1 MGLYTLEHMRS
12 LFQILN
18 IESSDDNVIAVIKA
32 GQDALVSPT
41 YSEALRLL
49 SFAWDCAGV
58 EQPAATYH
66 AAIMLDGLLKER
78 EKGA

>member
-1 MGLYTLEHMRS
+1 MSLYNLENMRC
-12 LFQILN
+12 LFQALN
-18 IESSDDNVIAVIKA
+18 IEASDDNVNAVIKA

-41 YSEALRLL
+41 YSEALCLL

-66 AAIMLDGLLKER
+66 AAIMLDGLL
-78 EKGA
+78 GA